1 MKRKSRFSFI
11 EILLFLTILA
21 AVSGV
26 IGWQT
31 FRLVNHYRFGESVQ
45 KLKQTIIH
53 LQLAALT
60 YGSDHYLEIYRENET
75 WKVCP
80 KSNEAQFRAKSF
92 SLGGVDTIRMAAHQ
106 KASVTLRIAAS
117 GYVLPAETME
127 LSSKGR
133 TITIDLSVPIL
144 VKTKPSLPTS

>member
-21 AVSGV
+21 TVSGV

-60 YGSDHYLEIYRENET
+60 YGSDHYLEIYQDAQGT

-92 SLGGVDTIRMAAHQ
+92 SLGGVDTIRMASHQ
-106 KASVTLRIAAS
+106 KASVTLRITAS
-117 GYVLPAETME
+117 GYVSPAETIE

-133 TITIDLSVPIL
+133 TLTIDLSAPIL
-144 VKTKPSLPTS
+144 VKTKLS